1 MTLPGNESC
10 DRPIIGGGNQTD
22 LNAPV
27 VPGTTPPDVGPGS
40 PNTGSDGFLQLH
52 NLQTI
57 QELCCD
63 GMSPNLMTGTV
74 MLLLANHFAN
84 PNLIMTPAL
93 KKYVYVPPTTGNGL
107 TTKISIMTNTAF
119 NPLTSPILPALVV
132 KRLAIQSERRSIG
145 DKLDAGMNGESRYV
159 RFVTGGV
166 RVMVL
171 AANAGENEALAL
183 EVYDT
188 LTFLAPIMVERMQ
201 FMDFQVMS
209 VGELGVLEELG
220 NKLAIPIDIQMTFE
234 YAWGIKPLAPR
245 LKTLSISV
253 P

>member
-10 DRPIIGGGNQTD
+10 DLPVIGGGNQTD

-27 VPGTTPPDVGPGS
+27 VPGTDPPTVGPGS

-84 PNLIMTPAL
+84 PNLIMTPSL
-93 KKYVYVPPTTGNGL
+93 KKYVYTGDVS
-107 TTKISIMTNTAF
+107 TKISIMTNTAF
-119 NPLTSPILPALVV
+119 NPTTAPILPALVV
-132 KRLAIQSERRSIG
+132 KRLALQSERRAIG
-145 DKLDAGMNGESRYV
+145 DKLYSGKDGESSYV

-171 AANAGENEALAL
+171 GAVAAESEALAL

-209 VGELGVLEELG
+209 MGELGVLEELG
-220 NKLAIPIDIQMTFE
+220 NKLAIPVDIQMTFE